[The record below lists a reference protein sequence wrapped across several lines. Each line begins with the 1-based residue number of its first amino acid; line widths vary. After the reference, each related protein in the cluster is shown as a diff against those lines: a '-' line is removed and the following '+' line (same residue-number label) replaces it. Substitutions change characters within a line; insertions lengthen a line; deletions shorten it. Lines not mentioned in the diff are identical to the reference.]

1 MTMLVSLNMRSYL
14 QLMKV
19 SGKVLDQVKLALQMM
34 SKTQK
39 KKFKMRQVLLWTTTG
54 LYKYY
59 RIDTRS
65 NRYLNIND

>member
-1 MTMLVSLNMRSYL
+1 
-14 QLMKV
+14 MKV
-19 SGKVLDQVKLALQMM
+19 SEKVLDQGKLVLLMM

-39 KKFKMRQVLLWTTTG
+39 KKFKMRPVLLWTTTG

-65 NRYLNIND
+65 NHYLNIND